1 MAMQKS
7 IFDEFAAKPGPIL
20 TTTPPATKGSIF
32 DEFAAAPFADDMSDT
47 ATITPD
53 KRSKEGKEKSLAAGT
68 SGTGR
73 MDSAFYDDNGVF
85 MGILPALSHAQTRN
99 RVERLQSGGMKGR
112 VEENKKNYDPS
123 LPDWSMGKAFS
134 GGVSDTLGQVGSVVG
149 MNTNEILSARDKDMT
164 AVAASPYLTQV
175 EKAAILRS
183 KSAQAPGLLQG
194 LMAQRE
200 GVQKAALSWKEYFDP
215 GRYNMP
221 TGAGGQLVHDIT
233 RAMPYTLASMAVNIP
248 TAVASGGS
256 SMLASLLS
264 ASPEAQ
270 MEQAGVYDEMRRRG
284 MGHEEAYA
292 ASQKVLAA
300 NMALLPASNYLQ
312 QLVSLRMANA
322 VHAAEAGAP
331 LDSITGRMVG
341 RAMNGERLGKVIKSD
356 AARAGA
362 ATLLDITAE
371 GGEEAS
377 QGYITTKALGE
388 PVDARALA
396 YEGAVGGVMGAL
408 FGGAS
413 ALTNRAVNGR
423 VTVKGKAISDVD
435 SFMNGIADDVSSDAD
450 DAVLTSGE
458 PSSEARKFVPNTAI
472 LNEMRNFYKEIRAVP
487 EAQRSAED
495 IESFAALRNVLELY
509 SSGREQEA
517 EAMAKDRFD
526 TSKLERSIETA
537 PIEMKERA
545 TAELAVPAEREAP
558 TDESMSLLSAI
569 RERFVEDF
577 RRYGDVEMDSLSGDE
592 RYHAAL
598 VRAAGDAYQ
607 QGDFQRVV
615 NILAHLYGTSTVDA
629 DAAPIVG
636 RERATSELA
645 VPGWRM
651 EMAEPQEISAPS
663 GPRYVEIAY
672 PMRSRD
678 GLAADMAQMTKKEIG
693 QKYGKEAADIA
704 VRKGTLAAADAV
716 ARNESQADKAEGVQ
730 PQRVRKV
737 EAPLITQAE
746 PHGRSFD
753 ESALNL
759 YPQASGGEGPDAK
772 MAPVKTSAKKDF
784 LREHVI
790 VDGVPMGINVGKNDG
805 TQVEAIAAASGVP
818 IEDARKL
825 KNVVPVA
832 NDTRY
837 ETVEDENGSFA
848 VNKITTERN
857 SDGLILSVRTKTV
870 QDGLAEAEELRRS
883 LGAEE
888 DASAL
893 DSNKIIRQYNNKEQT
908 DVIEVKEQSTPV
920 KEGNSNDYRGNDAA
934 YDKPLEAVLPG
945 EVRGAGRRVGDE
957 AGDGLR
963 KADTIGDG
971 RAENGVSGDVGRGG
985 VERGKSPVLP
995 DAAAGSGGR
1004 GTGGGDG
1011 GGKGPSESG
1020 LHGVQA
1026 REETGGS
1033 EGIESAKEEKKQQAS
1048 QSLLNPKEF
1057 KPAKLSGENPG
1068 NFFIGED
1075 FGLGGGTAGEKIAGN
1090 LTALRTLMKLRKEQR
1105 YPTRE
1110 EQAVLARYVG
1120 WGGLKSVFDVKK
1132 AGAGDMY
1139 GKAQRALKELLSPDE
1154 YAAAFRTVSDAH
1166 YTAKPVVDAMWRVV
1180 RSFGFKGGRA
1190 LEPTVG
1196 VGNFLGLEPLD
1207 LASATEWH
1215 ASEIDTVTGDIAAL
1229 LYPEANVLSSTG
1241 FQDAPF
1247 ADNVFDLVIGNPP
1260 FGAMSVRDKH
1270 KNRKHLSGM
1279 KIHNYVIAKAGMHL
1293 RPGGVMAVVVT
1304 HRFLDTANPEA
1315 RSVLAKDFRFLGAFR
1330 LPNDAFAKNAGTDVV
1345 TDVIFLQKLRAG
1357 EQPEFNAA
1365 WLDTDGRITVD
1376 GKAISVNRYYQEN
1389 PVHILGRSALDGTM
1403 YGGGRGEEY
1412 TVHSDGRDINK
1423 AIDELL
1429 SGDFAKLAGV
1439 MEETASDADTK
1450 AAMIVQSD
1458 IPVGSMAV
1466 DDNGRIVRRAM
1477 DDAGGNSVME
1487 EITPDTLWKD
1497 NAAEWSAVIDA
1508 LKDVKKA
1515 AAVGKGLEGAR
1526 DMLDSVSYV
1535 ARTATGA
1542 KHGSP
1547 TAAEKALYT
1556 VQEALESEGRSFSW
1570 RFDQELKEI
1579 DASYR
1584 RKQLG
1589 QENYLRLRGM
1599 LELRCK
1605 LQVLNVAE
1613 RANDPR
1619 MEKVRKDLNGL
1630 YDSFVAKY
1638 GPISEKK
1645 NFSLLGVDVGV
1656 ESGLEA
1662 DFQPGITPA
1671 QAKTKETKARKASAT
1686 KADIFS
1692 KRVFFPA
1699 QEIKKADNAYD
1710 AMEIS
1715 ISQRGAVDV
1724 VYMSEL
1730 TGKPVAEVI
1739 EDLITGENPQLFLNP
1754 ENGEYEHAGEY
1765 LSGNVRRKL
1774 EAARNAGLA
1783 PNVTALEAVQ
1793 PAPKS
1798 ARSVTP
1804 NVRGTWIPA
1813 SVYESFLSALGCEK
1827 ARVNIIPSIG
1837 RIKADSERFN
1847 ATDFGMQFTN
1857 ADKSVVDIFNA
1868 AAAGKSL
1875 TVRDSKG
1882 QVAEEATQKVNTLV
1896 DRMGKVF
1903 SEWAYTD
1910 EERAKYI
1917 IDAYNE
1923 KMNTN
1928 VDRSFDGVKY
1938 LKTVGTSPS
1947 IVLRNT
1953 QKNAAWRMIQA
1964 KSVLLDHVVGA
1975 GKTFT
1980 VITGVM
1986 ERRRL
1991 GLSKKPLIVVP
2002 NHLVTQWA
2010 QDFYR
2015 LYPGAKVLAATP
2027 ADFTAKNRKRLF
2039 ARIATTKDVDAIII
2053 GHSSLGYIPSPDFDM
2068 AHIIAEQI
2076 AILDAALG
2084 EARTNGESKRS
2095 LAQIAQ
2101 RLDSYKERLKEISER
2116 PADKIGHDLESLGID
2131 YIAVDEAH
2139 EFKNLEY
2146 ATAGDRI
2153 VGMNDPAGS
2162 KKAFDLYVKL
2172 RGLQSRGGGVAF
2184 ATGTPLSNS
2193 LVELYTM
2200 MKYLAADDLK
2210 ERNML
2215 FFDSW
2220 AGSYSV
2226 TETRLEYTP
2235 TQKLTLRRVL
2245 AGLNNLSSLRQMYT
2259 SFADIITMQ
2268 DLKDMYRQEMEERNR
2283 KNKTKLR
2290 TEFPVP
2296 KVTDGGRKL
2305 DTAPATETQRL
2316 LTDWLVARMDAVQKN
2331 AGNKEYRSID
2341 NYLTVMTDARKMSLD
2356 PRIID
2361 PTLPRDEN
2369 GKVMRCARKVK
2380 ATYDRWADK
2389 KGTQLIFCDMSTPA
2403 KAGQKSA
2410 KKLVDDA
2417 AKMVFSDAQL
2427 RAFKQRTKGL
2437 SLTRQWDIVTE
2448 ERERLLGSESLS
2460 PAQRDRM
2467 EEYFSK
2473 LEDVDSALSVADS
2486 GFSVYDDLKL
2496 MLVEL
2501 GIPEREIAFIHD
2513 YDLPEKKQAL
2523 FDGVNNGDVRVLM
2536 GSSAKMGAGM
2546 NVQRRLVGLHH
2557 LDSPWRSSDVEQR
2570 EGRIIRQGN
2579 MFYEADPEGFS
2590 VDITSYSTSG
2600 TADTV
2605 MWQILARKAAAIE
2618 QFRNGGEIDAM
2629 EESSSDADQYAE
2641 FMASSTGDAVFKK
2654 KMEAER
2660 RFQELD
2666 AEVSGALMAQQ
2677 NARDFLK
2684 TYEERTREN
2693 QIILRLLKGSK
2704 FDEKELAG
2712 FSSALRASEE
2722 RYVADYADF
2731 EKANAAFKRELS
2743 AWENEP
2749 DKKLRGKKPE
2759 APARP
2764 KRPSIFSPEAQR
2776 VSAFSRAAKKA
2787 IEPLTESSAAG
2798 TVSIPIAGGK
2808 VVLARINEQ
2817 YTTPSWQVT
2826 FVPGGSGAY
2835 NVVVGQAE
2843 GKVPKNLSQL
2853 SEVLLSPVHIRNKV
2867 QAAARNLEQIMGR
2880 MESQRKTSE
2889 ELAEREIPR
2898 QARDDAKEA
2907 MDWYAMQVALA
2918 EVRADVERSK
2928 RKNPFIENDRK
2939 HSLKAAAA
2947 SLNAEET
2954 VTVDGVNYRTTG
2966 VAAAN
2971 PHGSGVVLEAAR
2983 VDNGEPATIIR
2994 SYQRDGTS
3002 EYTVLL
3008 MPKAMTT
3015 AGARRAAD
3023 THYRLGPAAQVRLD
3037 EDSAEFAKQV
3047 DEFVAGKMGRY
3058 TELKVM
3064 QTPLVLQISDARVKP
3079 LQIVM
3084 SQNTLKKI
3092 FTKHRLSP
3100 NLVKQIPWAL
3110 ADPILVLESEGK
3122 AKQLQDGMVVMLE
3135 MKDAHGATINVPI
3148 ALNTVHKGAHGQ
3160 IICNDIASIYGRMSD
3175 QTGKP
3180 FDEWFVRQAIAPGRL
3195 KYVNTEKISQW
3206 ISQAGLVGSGGQS
3219 IKSLFN
3225 SVKTEAD
3232 LVKAQDDAPGTYAL
3246 GKGQNGLPPL
3256 SVSDV
3261 AVRVKGATVT
3271 DLGEGKMKL
3280 EFASGAV
3287 WIVDAQA
3294 GEIAA
3299 DPEVVTRD
3307 YRREVRPGEAVVG
3320 RTRVID
3326 GQRFIEMVAGMSDGQ
3341 TFSHEIFEA
3350 AWDSLTKEE
3359 QATVLKTHGSREKAA
3374 ERYGEFLEGRVCKLT
3389 KRTQAVFQR
3398 VKDFFSAIRAA
3409 LFGKNS
3415 EDVFREVASGKVLNR
3430 APGVVANHERYRLA
3444 VRTQEQAQ
3452 KGERSQTTPATS
3464 VAAEKDA
3471 QWLRDMGTAELERVV
3486 RPSRQDESLKDKL
3499 AHVKSNFYRQ
3509 WFDRLNPIKKHFG
3522 DNIFF
3527 DAENAIYG
3535 AASRAERRFEK
3546 GDPEN
3551 GVKGLVEIMAQVS
3564 ASEQQGFAAYAVY
3577 KHLNDLAT
3585 NGEKLLRAAAELEEA
3600 AKAKRREIT
3609 EDRRLLSPDKDT
3621 LAEWKRRVAAMQ
3633 AEYDLCLT
3641 QAQALREAVK
3651 FTKGGAA
3658 QYAAAVRK
3666 IEEHYPHWK
3675 KPQRE
3680 LVEYNRALLE
3690 MIMDSGMISDE
3701 MYSRLT
3707 DLYPNYVP
3715 LQRDF
3720 GADERSVG
3728 GFVGGMGL
3736 VNIQSP
3742 LKRLKGSA
3750 RDVIDPLE
3758 QVVRNTFQFESAAAR
3773 QSVGRQI
3780 MEEYDK
3786 GNFKGLMEEV
3796 ENRHHASD
3804 EMVWHVWDKGK
3815 KRLFRS
3821 ERDIYEALM
3830 PRARAKWEDNPV
3842 VAASRFITSVLR
3854 KGTTHGL
3861 TFALRNPVRDTF
3873 SYAIVGEN
3881 FRPVVDTMR
3890 GLMMCFDKRAGSV
3903 YDEFMQHGGAQG
3915 MTVLTKNE
3923 HAERMKQLRH
3933 EKGTVLL
3940 DWNSLKNPPKAVY
3953 DLIGVF
3959 SEYGEL
3965 ASRLGQFERAKAAG
3979 YSADE
3984 AANITRDN
3992 MNFMRMGTL
4001 GEQANQHVGFFNA
4014 AVQGVDKMF
4023 RTYFK
4028 GGKVDK
4034 KALLRSLMYITIPSM
4049 LQMLYNFDDDDRRK
4063 RYKNLPA
4070 WRKNTFWNFVI
4081 GKDGPIVSIPKP
4093 FEIGM
4098 IFGSLPERVMEY
4110 AYTRNKRVFDG
4121 VGTSMLSSLTPEF
4134 YPNALMLVAEVKSNH
4149 SFFYQRPIVSEREK
4163 RFEPALQYGPY
4174 TAEWAKAAGNALNIS
4189 PRLLEYVAF
4198 SLGGGLAKETSN
4210 VSDALVRMVTKETR
4224 PERPWYET
4232 APGARG
4238 VFSGE
4243 GDAIES
4249 AFQSEI
4255 QILNRKRATAEEIL
4269 KTEGPNAL
4277 SSAQK
4282 RILQAAP
4289 DIKAVSRLNNGKGG
4303 LYEAFRAIRE
4313 ITTAK
4318 NLSAAD
4324 KRVRIKRIEDNIR
4337 DASERGLARIDKIN
4351 EWLDR

>member
-1 MAMQKS
+1 MANWLDKYS
-7 IFDEFAAKPGPIL
+7 KKEEAATGTNWLEKY
-20 TTTPPATKGSIF
+20 
-32 DEFAAAPFADDMSDT
+32 ADLRSDTEGTAESDMSDT
-47 ATITPD
+47 ETITPS
-53 KRSKEGKEKSLAAGT
+53 RKEGGGWK
-68 SGTGR
+68 
-73 MDSAFYDDNGVF
+73 GV
-85 MGILPALSHAQTRN
+85 IPALLPPRN
-99 RVERLQSGGMKGR
+99 RIERMKGGSVDER
-112 VEENKKNYDPS
+112 VAGNAANYDPN
-123 LPDWSMGKAFS
+123 LPDWTMGKAFK
-134 GGVSDTLGQVGSVVG
+134 GGISDSLGRTGAIIN
-149 MNTNEILSARDKDMT
+149 MNTNEIESSAANKDMT
-164 AVAASPYLTQV
+164 EVAASPYLTQT

-183 KSAQAPGLLQG
+183 KSIGSPELYNE

-200 GVQKAALSWKEYFDP
+200 WAKEAALSGQEYFDP
-215 GRYNMP
+215 GAYNMP
-221 TGAGGQLVHDIT
+221 TSVAGQLVHDVT
-233 RAMPYTLASMAVNIP
+233 RAMPYTLGSMAYNIP
-248 TAVASGGS
+248 VGIASGGGS
-256 SMLASLLS
+256 FMASLLA

-270 MEQAGVYDEMRRRG
+270 MEQADVYDELRKRG
-284 MGHEEAYA
+284 MSHEEAYE

-300 NMALLPASNYLQ
+300 NMAMLPMSNYLQ
-312 QLVSLRMANA
+312 SMAVTGMTKA
-322 VHAAEAGAP
+322 VRAADAGAP
-331 LDSITGRMVG
+331 LDTLLGRTVG
-341 RAMNGERLGKVIKSD
+341 RAMKNERLGGILRSD
-356 AARAGA
+356 NVRAAAG
-362 ATLLDITAE
+362 TLVDILGE
-371 GGEEAS
+371 GGEEVA
-377 QGYITTKALGE
+377 QGYASDKALGNE
-388 PVDARALA
+388 IDKRALA
-396 YEGAVGGVMGAL
+396 YEGVVGGMMGAL
-408 FGGAS
+408 FGVGGNIAD
-413 ALTNRAVNGR
+413 RAFNGR
-423 VTVKGKAISDVD
+423 VNVKGKPRSEVD
-435 SFMNGIADDVSSDAD
+435 SFMDGIAGDIENASAAAPQSGVEGTIMGEGDTEGVS
-450 DAVLTSGE
+450 
-458 PSSEARKFVPNTAI
+458 RKFVPNTRI
-472 LNEMRNFYKEIRAVP
+472 LNEMRNFYREIRSIP

-495 IESFAALRNVLELY
+495 NESFSTLRHILEMY
-509 SSGREQEA
+509 SSGHEREA
-517 EAMAKDRFD
+517 EALARERFD
-526 TSKLERSIETA
+526 TGPLEEAPQTA
-537 PIEMKERA
+537 PINMRERA
-545 TAELAVPAEREAP
+545 ASELAVPVERQTPAN
-558 TDESMSLLSAI
+558 ESMALLNAI
-569 RERFVEDF
+569 RGKFVEDF
-577 RRYGDVEMDSLSGDE
+577 RRYGAVDMDSLSGDE

-607 QGDFQRVV
+607 QGDFQRMV
-615 NILAHLYGTSTVDA
+615 NILAHLYAPAETTSETGPI
-629 DAAPIVG
+629 AA

-651 EMAEPQEISAPS
+651 PEAVRPEAAVQAEA
-663 GPRYVEIAY
+663 GPRYVEVPY
-672 PMRSRD
+672 PSRRRKEV
-678 GLAADMAQMTKKEIG
+678 AADMSKMSKGEVG
-693 QKYGKEAADIA
+693 RKYGKDIA
-704 VRKGTLAAADAV
+704 ELAAKRGALAAADAV
-716 ARNESQADKAEGVQ
+716 AKQDQIAKADADKARTQEVAEPVSVPDV
-730 PQRVRKV
+730 PQNAEPPQAEKARELENSP
-737 EAPLITQAE
+737 EAP
-746 PHGRSFD
+746 
-753 ESALNL
+753 
-759 YPQASGGEGPDAK
+759 DA
-772 MAPVKTSAKKDF
+772 AAKKDF
-784 LREHVI
+784 LKEHV
-790 VDGVPMGINVGKNDG
+790 VV
-805 TQVEAIAAASGVP
+805 SGVP
-818 IEDARKL
+818 
-825 KNVVPVA
+825 KNEGAQPANVGQAVDGGERFPVG
-832 NDTRY
+832 Y
-837 ETVEDENGSFA
+837 EW
-848 VNKITTERN
+848 
-857 SDGLILSVRTKTV
+857 
-870 QDGLAEAEELRRS
+870 
-883 LGAEE
+883 EE
-888 DASAL
+888 DGVLSRVVDIRKSKGPTVTMESAMLTPTRNGIVATPVESREYPIAGEKRYIVHRDGPDGTEIYSIPEREMPGAAHERAAGAKAGETKGRQPL
-893 DSNKIIRQYNNKEQT
+893 DNGKIIGQDKAKEKQAQESVGK
-908 DVIEVKEQSTPV
+908 DKPV
-920 KEGNSNDYRGNDAA
+920 KEGSSDDDRGNDAA
-934 YDKPLEAVLPG
+934 DDKSLEDVLPG
-945 EVRGAGRRVGDE
+945 GVRGAGRRVGDE

-963 KADTIGDG
+963 KADSLGDG
-971 RAENGVSGDVGRGG
+971 RAEDGVTGHDGRGS
-985 VERGKSPVLP
+985 VERVAESVLP
-995 DAAAGSGGR
+995 DAAAGTGGGR
-1004 GTGGGDG
+1004 TGGGDG

-1033 EGIESAKEEKKQQAS
+1033 EGVESAKEEKTQQAP
-1048 QSLLNPKEF
+1048 QSLLNPRES

-1110 EQAVLARYVG
+1110 EQAALARYVG

-1139 GKAQRALKELLSPDE
+1139 GKAQRVLKELLSPDE

-1166 YTAKPVVDAMWRVV
+1166 YTSKPVVDAMWRVV
-1180 RSFGFKGGRA
+1180 RFFGFKGGRA

-1207 LASATEWH
+1207 IASATEWH

-1229 LYPEANVLSSTG
+1229 LYPEANILSSTG

-1260 FGAMSVRDKH
+1260 FGETTIKDRH
-1270 KNRKHLSGM
+1270 KSRAHLSGM
-1279 KIHNYVIAKAGMHL
+1279 KIHNYIIAKAGMHL
-1293 RPGGVMAVVVT
+1293 RPGGVMSVVVT

-1315 RSVLAKDFRFLGAFR
+1315 RRVLAKDFRFLGAFR

-1345 TDVIFLQKLRAG
+1345 TDVIFMQKLRAD
-1357 EQPEFNAA
+1357 EKPELNAA
-1365 WLDTDGRITVD
+1365 WLDTNGRITVD
-1376 GKAISVNRYYQEN
+1376 GKDIPVNRYYQEY
-1389 PVHILGRSALDGTM
+1389 PSHILGRSAMDGTM
-1403 YGGGRGEEY
+1403 YASSRGNEY
-1412 TVHSDGRDINK
+1412 TVHSDGRDISK
-1423 AIDELL
+1423 AIDDLL
-1429 SGDFAKLAGV
+1429 RGDFAKLAGV

-1458 IPVGSMAV
+1458 IPIGSMAL

-1487 EITPDTLWKD
+1487 EITPNTLWKD

-1515 AAVGKGLEGAR
+1515 AAGGKGLEGAR

-1542 KHGSP
+1542 KRGSP
-1547 TAAEKALYT
+1547 TAAERALYS
-1556 VQEALESEGRSFSW
+1556 VQDALESEGPSFSW

-1599 LELRCK
+1599 LELRRK
-1605 LQVLNVAE
+1605 LQELNRAE

-1619 MEKVRKDLNGL
+1619 MEAIRKGLNGL
-1630 YDSFVAKY
+1630 YDSFVFKY
-1638 GPISEKK
+1638 GPISDKR

-1662 DFQPGITPA
+1662 DYLPGITPA
-1671 QAKTKETKARKASAT
+1671 QAKSKGIKARKASAT
-1686 KADIFS
+1686 KADIFT
-1692 KRVFFPA
+1692 KRVFYPA
-1699 QEIKKADNAYD
+1699 EEIKRAGSAYD

-1715 ISQRGAVDV
+1715 LSQRGTVDIA
-1724 VYMSEL
+1724 YMSDL
-1730 TGKPVAEVI
+1730 TGKPVTDVI
-1739 EDLITGENPQLFLNP
+1739 EELSKGEHPQLFMNP
-1754 ENGEYEHAGEY
+1754 ETDVYEHAGEY

-1774 EAARNAGLA
+1774 EVARNAGLE
-1783 PNVTALEAVQ
+1783 PNIKALEAVQ
-1793 PAPKS
+1793 PQPKDKKH
-1798 ARSVTP
+1798 VTP
-1804 NVRGTWIPA
+1804 NIRATWIPA
-1813 SVYESFLSALGCEK
+1813 SVYESFLSALGCERPK
-1827 ARVNIIPSIG
+1827 VGIIPGIG
-1837 RIKADSERFN
+1837 RIRVDDARFN

-1857 ADKSVVDIFNA
+1857 EYKSVPDIFNA

-1875 TVRDSKG
+1875 TVRDSKK
-1882 QVAEEATQKVNTLV
+1882 QVIEEATQKVNALV

-1903 SEWAYTD
+1903 SEWVYTD
-1910 EERAKYI
+1910 EERTKQI
-1917 IDAYNE
+1917 VDAYNE

-1928 VDRSFDGVKY
+1928 VDRGFDGVKY
-1938 LKTVGTSPS
+1938 LKTVGSSPS

-1953 QKNAAWRMIQA
+1953 QKNAAWRMIQS

-2039 ARIATTKDVDAIII
+2039 SRIATTKDVDAIVI
-2053 GHSSLGYIPSPDFDM
+2053 GHSSLGYIPSPGADLK
-2068 AHIIAEQI
+2068 AIIREQLG
-2076 AILDAALG
+2076 ILQQALD
-2084 EARTNGESKRS
+2084 EARINGESKRS
-2095 LAQIAQ
+2095 LSQIAQ
-2101 RLDSYKERLKEISER
+2101 RIDSYKGQLEEISNR
-2116 PADKIGHDLESLGID
+2116 PSDKIGHDLETLGID

-2153 VGMNDPAGS
+2153 VGMNDPSGS

-2172 RGLQSRGGGVAF
+2172 RGLQQRGGGVTF

-2215 FFDSW
+2215 FFDAW
-2220 AGSYSV
+2220 AGSYAV

-2268 DLKDMYRQEMEERNR
+2268 DLKDMYRREMEERNR

-2331 AGNKEYRSID
+2331 SGDKEYRSID

-2361 PTLPRDEN
+2361 PSLPRDEN

-2403 KAGQKSA
+2403 KAGQRSA

-2417 AKMVFSDAQL
+2417 AKMVFSDAEL
-2427 RAFKQRTKGL
+2427 RAFKQRAKGL
-2437 SLTRQWDIVTE
+2437 SFTRQWDIVTS
-2448 ERERLLGSESLS
+2448 ERERLLGAESLS

-2473 LEDVDSALSVADS
+2473 LEDVDAALSVADS
-2486 GFSVYDDLKL
+2486 GFSVYDDLKTVL
-2496 MLVEL
+2496 TDM

-2513 YDLPEKKQAL
+2513 YESPEKKQAL
-2523 FDGVNNGDVRVLM
+2523 FDSVNNGDVRVLL

-2546 NVQRRLVGLHH
+2546 NVQKRLVGLHH

-2629 EESSSDADQYAE
+2629 AESSSDADQYAD
-2641 FMASSTGDAVFKK
+2641 FMASSTGDPVFKK

-2684 TYEERTREN
+2684 SYEARSREN
-2693 QIILRLLKGSK
+2693 QNGLRILKDVT
-2704 FDEKELAG
+2704 FDGKELSA
-2712 FSSALRASEE
+2712 FSEALRQTEKQYGE
-2722 RYVADYADF
+2722 DYANF
-2731 EKANAAFKRELS
+2731 ERDNAAYKRELS
-2743 AWENEP
+2743 VWENEP
-2749 DKKLRGKKPE
+2749 DKKRRGKKPE
-2759 APARP
+2759 APVRP
-2764 KRPSIFSPEAQR
+2764 KRPGILSPDVQR
-2776 VSAFSRAAKKA
+2776 ASAFARAVKRA
-2787 IEPLTESSAAG
+2787 IEPLTESSATG
-2798 TVSIPIAGGK
+2798 TVSIPFAGGK
-2808 VVLARINEQ
+2808 VVVSRINEQ
-2817 YTTPSWQVT
+2817 YTTPSWLVK
-2826 FVPGGSGAY
+2826 FIPGGTDTY
-2835 NVVVGQAE
+2835 DVVIGQAE

-2853 SEVLLSPVHIRNKV
+2853 TEVLLSPTHIQSKIV
-2867 QAAARNLEQIMGR
+2867 SATRNLEQIIRR
-2880 MESQRKTSE
+2880 MESQKKSSE
-2889 ELAEREIPR
+2889 ALADRDIPH

-2907 MDWYAMQVALA
+2907 MDWYALQVALA
-2918 EVRADVERSK
+2918 EVRADVERAK

-2939 HSLKAAAA
+2939 HRLKTAAV
-2947 SLNAEET
+2947 SRMAEG
-2954 VTVDGVNYRTTG
+2954 VIKVDGVEYRTTG
-2966 VAAAN
+2966 ISAATPN
-2971 PHGSGVVLEAAR
+2971 GSGTVLEAVR
-2983 VDNGEPATIIR
+2983 VDNGEPATII
-2994 SYQRDGTS
+2994 SSSGQSGS
-3002 EYTVLL
+3002 AFTVMR
-3008 MPKAMTT
+3008 MPESVAKE
-3015 AGARRAAD
+3015 AGGKKD
-3023 THYRLGPAAQVRLD
+3023 THYRLGPTAQARLD
-3037 EDSAEFAKQV
+3037 ADAAAFAKQV
-3047 DEFVAGKMGRY
+3047 DDFVAGKMGRY
-3058 TELKVM
+3058 AEFQVM

-3092 FTKHRLSP
+3092 FTKHKLSP
-3100 NLVKQIPWAL
+3100 NLVKQIPAAL
-3110 ADPILVLESEGK
+3110 ADPIMVFESEGR
-3122 AKQLQDGMVVMLE
+3122 AKQLQNGLVVMLE
-3135 MKDAHGATINVPI
+3135 LKDSQGATINVPI
-3148 ALNTVHKGAHGQ
+3148 ALNAAHKGAQGQ
-3160 IICNDIASIYGRMSD
+3160 IVCNDIASAYGRLSPL
-3175 QTGKP
+3175 TGKP
-3180 FDEWFVRQAIAPGRL
+3180 FNDWFVKQAAAPGRL
-3195 KYVNTEKISQW
+3195 KYVNTKKYSQW

-3232 LVKAQDDAPGTYAL
+3232 LVKAQSAAPGSYAL
-3246 GKGQNGLPPL
+3246 GEKRAGLPPL
-3256 SVSDV
+3256 SVSEV
-3261 AVRVKGATVT
+3261 AARVKGAKVT
-3271 DLGEGKMKL
+3271 ELGEGKMRL
-3280 EFASGAV
+3280 DFENGVS
-3287 WIVDAQA
+3287 WIVDTQA
-3294 GEIAA
+3294 EAIAA
-3299 DPEVVTRD
+3299 DPEVVKRD
-3307 YRREVRPGEAVVG
+3307 YGREVRPGEVVSG

-3326 GQRFIEMVAGMSDGQ
+3326 GQRFIDLVAGMSDAR
-3341 TFSHEIFEA
+3341 TFGHEVFES
-3350 AWDSLTKEE
+3350 AWDSLLKEE
-3359 QATVLKTHGSREKAA
+3359 QAAVLKTHGSRERAA
-3374 ERYGEFLEGRVCKLT
+3374 EMYGEFLEGRVGKLT
-3389 KRTQAVFQR
+3389 KRTQAIFQR
-3398 VKDFFSAIRAA
+3398 LKDFFSAIRAT
-3409 LFGKNS
+3409 LFGRNS
-3415 EDVFREVASGKVLNR
+3415 EDVFREIASGKALNR
-3430 APGVVANHERYRLA
+3430 KAGTVENQEHYRLSVRKPAEASPVSEA
-3444 VRTQEQAQ
+3444 VTVEPDA
-3452 KGERSQTTPATS
+3452 S
-3464 VAAEKDA
+3464 VVVEKDA

-3486 RPSRQDESLKDKL
+3486 RPSRQDESIKDKL
-3499 AHVKSNFYRQ
+3499 IHVKNNYYRQ
-3509 WFDRLNPIKKHFG
+3509 WHDRLNPIKKNFG
-3522 DNIFF
+3522 DDIYF

-3546 GDPEN
+3546 GDPDS
-3551 GVKGLVEIMAQVS
+3551 GVKGLVEIMKPIA
-3564 ASEQQGFAAYAVY
+3564 ASEQQGFAAYTVY
-3577 KHLNDLAT
+3577 KHLNDIAA
-3585 NGEKLLRAAAELEEA
+3585 NSEKLLKAASALDEA
-3600 AKAKRREIT
+3600 AKAKQREIV
-3609 EDRRLLSPDKDT
+3609 EDRRLPSPDKEA
-3621 LAEWKRRVAAMQ
+3621 LSEWKKRMTALR
-3633 AEYDLCLT
+3633 AEHDLYRE

-3651 FTKGGAA
+3651 FTKGSAA

-3675 KPQRE
+3675 KSQRE
-3680 LVEYNRALLE
+3680 LVKYNRALLE
-3690 MIMDSGMISDE
+3690 MIRDSGMISDE
-3701 MYSRLT
+3701 MYSRLI

-3720 GADERSVG
+3720 GADEKSVG

-3742 LKRLKGSA
+3742 LRRLKGSS

-3758 QVVRNTFQFESAAAR
+3758 QIVRNTFQFESAAAR

-3786 GNFKGLMEEV
+3786 GNFHELMEEV
-3796 ENRHHASD
+3796 ENRHHEPD
-3804 EMVWHVWDKGK
+3804 EMVWHVWDNGV

-3842 VAASRFITSVLR
+3842 VAASRFITSLLR

-3873 SYAIVGEN
+3873 NYAIVGEN
-3881 FRPVVDTMR
+3881 FRPVVDTVR
-3890 GLMMCFDKRAGSV
+3890 GLMMCFDKRVGSI

-3915 MTVLTKNE
+3915 MTVLTRNE

-3933 EKGTVLL
+3933 ESGTVLL
-3940 DWNSLKNPPKAVY
+3940 SWASLKNPPKAVY
-3953 DLIGVF
+3953 ELIGQL

-3965 ASRLGQFERAKAAG
+3965 ASRLGQYERAKAAG
-3979 YSADE
+3979 FSAEE

-4001 GEQANQHVGFFNA
+4001 GEQVNQHVGFFNA
-4014 AVQGVDKMF
+4014 ALQGVDKMF

-4028 GGKVDK
+4028 GGRINK
-4034 KALLRSLMYITIPSM
+4034 KALLRSFMYITIPSM
-4049 LQMLYNFDDDDRRK
+4049 LQMLYNFGDDDRRK
-4063 RYKNLPA
+4063 RYENLPA

-4081 GKDGPIVSIPKP
+4081 GKDGPIVTIPKP

-4098 IFGSLPERVMEY
+4098 IFGSLPERALEY
-4110 AYTRNKRVFDG
+4110 VYTKNKRAFDG
-4121 VGTSMLSSLTPEF
+4121 VGSSMLSSLTPEF
-4134 YPNALMLVAEVKSNH
+4134 YPNAMLLLAEIGSNH
-4149 SFFYQRPIVSEREK
+4149 SFFYQRQIVSEREK

-4174 TAEWAKAAGNALNIS
+4174 TAEWAKAAGKALNVS
-4189 PRLLEYVAF
+4189 PRLLEYSVF
-4198 SLGGGLAKETSN
+4198 SIGGGLAKETSN
-4210 VSDALVRMVTKETR
+4210 VSDALIRKFLTKETR
-4224 PERPWYET
+4224 PDRPWYEA
-4232 APGARG
+4232 APGTRG
-4238 VFSGE
+4238 FFASD
-4243 GDAIES
+4243 GDATES

-4255 QILNRKRATAEEIL
+4255 QLLNRKRATAEEIL
-4269 KTEGPNAL
+4269 KTKGPQAL
-4277 SSAQK
+4277 SETQK
-4282 RILQAAP
+4282 RLIRANN
-4289 DIKAVSRLNNGKGG
+4289 DIKALSKLNNGKGG
-4303 LYEAFRAIRE
+4303 IYDAYRAVRE

-4318 NLSAAD
+4318 NLSA
-4324 KRVRIKRIEDNIR
+4324 VEKRIRIRRIEENIR
-4337 DASERGLARIDKIN
+4337 NASERGLARIDKIN
-4351 EWLDR
+4351 AYLDR